1 MTAEK
6 PKTHCILVNLP
17 DFKARHGD
25 MNYAEFGEFMTHLAI
40 QITSGRLT
48 PNQLARL
55 SPVVRDQFNDD
66 GVNHFLEAEIARA
79 KASSDRQRA
88 KVEKRWAKPAP
99 DAEGES
105 GTAETEIGRTETP
118 AGNTAVLPRHNH
130 GDTTGTGTGTSPST
144 DVDVD
149 MYEAPAAAADK
160 SADSQPS
167 AKIPEVESTRKAPA
181 ALSPE
186 FSRFWSAY
194 PATGR
199 QRSGR
204 AAAWQAW
211 RKSGASAK
219 PELTMQAL
227 EAAKQSR
234 QWQQKDGEFVPG
246 THLWLNR
253 GSWQEV
259 VESPPSIAQIQIA
272 SNAGAAGIDYAARTK
287 YARKDTP

>member
-48 PNQLARL
+48 PNQLARI

-66 GVNHFLEAEIARA
+66 GVNLFLEAEIARA
-79 KASSDRQRA
+79 KASSERQRA
-88 KVEKRWAKPAP
+88 KVEKRWAKPVP
-99 DAEGES
+99 DTEMEIVKAEEPS
-105 GTAETEIGRTETP
+105 
-118 AGNTAVLPRHNH
+118 GNTAVLPQHNH
-130 GDTTGTGTGTSPST
+130 GNTTGTGTGTGTSPST

-149 MYEAPAAAADK
+149 MYDEAPAADADK
-160 SADSQPS
+160 SADMQPS
-167 AKIPEVESTRKAPA
+167 AKSSEAKSTSKAQA

-186 FSRFWSAY
+186 FNHFWAAY
-194 PATGR
+194 PATGK

-211 RKSGASAK
+211 RKSGASDK
-219 PELTMQAL
+219 PELAMQAL
-227 EAAKQSR
+227 EAAKKSR

-253 GSWQEV
+253 GSWQEA
-259 VESPPSIAQIQIA
+259 VESPPSIGQIQIA
-272 SNAGAAGIDYAARTK
+272 SNAGAPGIDYAARTK